1 MICIIDHGLGNFFS
15 VESACRFLG
24 YKTLITNNKN
34 KISDCDKIIL
44 PGVGKFGEAIT
55 NLKNLGLIEFLN
67 NEVLIKKKKILGI
80 CLGCQLLLNGSDESP
95 GLDGLGWIK
104 GHCKVFPNSKKFPS
118 PHVGWNDVKI
128 FKKIG
133 NMINNEKMYFNHSFY
148 PVVED
153 NSLVVATTSYSVDF
167 TSIFIKNNIFGIQP
181 HPEKSQIN
189 GIDFLKYFL
198 EC

>member
-1 MICIIDHGLGNFFS
+1 
-15 VESACRFLG
+15 
-24 YKTLITNNKN
+24 
-34 KISDCDKIIL
+34 
-44 PGVGKFGEAIT
+44 
-55 NLKNLGLIEFLN
+55 
-67 NEVLIKKKKILGI
+67 
-80 CLGCQLLLNGSDESP
+80 
-95 GLDGLGWIK
+95 
-104 GHCKVFPNSKKFPS
+104 
-118 PHVGWNDVKI
+118 
-128 FKKIG
+128 
-133 NMINNEKMYFNHSFY
+133 MINNEKMYFNHSFY